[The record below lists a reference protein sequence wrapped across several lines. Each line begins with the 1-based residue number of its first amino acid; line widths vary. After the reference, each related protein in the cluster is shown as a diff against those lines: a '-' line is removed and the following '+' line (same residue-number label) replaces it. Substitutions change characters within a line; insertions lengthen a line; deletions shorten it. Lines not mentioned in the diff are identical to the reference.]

1 VTSRAFIASQVKRN
15 GNTLHG
21 LEHMGVGGLVMQTP
35 TSTALHGTLETLEES
50 RAKWV
55 KKMQTHGASTTWQET
70 WPNGVLMAT

>member
-1 VTSRAFIASQVKRN
+1 
-15 GNTLHG
+15 
-21 LEHMGVGGLVMQTP
+21 MGVGGLVMQTP
-35 TSTALHGTLETLEES
+35 NSTALHGTLETLEES